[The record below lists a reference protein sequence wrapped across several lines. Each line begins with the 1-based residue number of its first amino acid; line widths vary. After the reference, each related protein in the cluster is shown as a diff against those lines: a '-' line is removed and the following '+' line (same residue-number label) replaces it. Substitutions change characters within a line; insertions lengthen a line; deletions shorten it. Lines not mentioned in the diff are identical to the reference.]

1 LHVLNWAGDGKLS
14 LPALPAKILRASLL
28 GGAAVTFSQS
38 EQRVEVSV
46 PVASQN
52 APDTIVVLELD
63 QPASGL
69 KTIPVDSSGAK

>member
-1 LHVLNWAGDGKLS
+1 
-14 LPALPAKILRASLL
+14 L
-28 GGAAVTFSQS
+28 GSGAATFSQG

-69 KTIPVDSSGAK
+69 KTIPVDPSAAK

>member
-1 LHVLNWAGDGKLS
+1 
-14 LPALPAKILRASLL
+14 L